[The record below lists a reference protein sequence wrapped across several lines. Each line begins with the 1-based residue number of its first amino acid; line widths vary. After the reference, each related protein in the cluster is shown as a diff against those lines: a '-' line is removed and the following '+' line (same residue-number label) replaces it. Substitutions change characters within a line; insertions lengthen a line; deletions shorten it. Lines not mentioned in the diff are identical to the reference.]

1 MSEKY
6 NWWEN
11 ETFTFFR
18 VPKALIDRTQYPDL
32 SAEGALLYGLLLDR
46 MCLSSQNKDRFTDKQ
61 GNVFIYFTI
70 RNICDELMCSKP
82 KATKLLKELERNNLI
97 FRKKQGLGKPDM
109 LYALKFKQAVKNT
122 ELRTKENLTSKG
134 SEICIPEAKNLY
146 PNNTEYNNT
155 YVSDNYPSI
164 ARYDYEDTI
173 SHLKEQFEYESL
185 SQQGSIDLDLADEII
200 LIMADTICS
209 TAKTVRLGKQDIPT
223 ELMRSRFFS
232 LNADHLE
239 YVIDCFKSNTSKVRN
254 VRSYLLTS
262 LYNAPTTLQS
272 YYQAEVSHDMA
283 ELEQAPDFEEMPD

>member
-6 NWWEN
+6 NWWE
-11 ETFTFFR
+11 EASFTFFR
-18 VPKALIDRTQYPDL
+18 VPKALTDRTLYPNL

-70 RNICDELMCSKP
+70 KNVCEELMCSKP
-82 KATKLLKELERNNLI
+82 KATKLLKELENNNLI

-109 LYALKFKQAVKNT
+109 LYALKFKQAVKNN
-122 ELRTKENLTSKG
+122 ELQNERKLTSGG
-134 SEICIPEAKNLY
+134 SENYTPEVKNLY
-146 PNNTEYNNT
+146 PINTDNNNT

-164 ARYDYEDTI
+164 ARYDYDDTI
-173 SHLKEQFEYESL
+173 SHIKEQFEYDSL
-185 SQQGSIDLDLADEII
+185 RQQGSIDLDLADEII

-209 TAKTVRLGKQDIPT
+209 TAKTVRLGKQNIPT
-223 ELMRSRFFS
+223 ELMRSRFLS
-232 LNADHLE
+232 LNSEHLE

-272 YYQAEVSHDMA
+272 YYQAEVNHDMA
-283 ELEQAPDFEEMPD
+283 ELEQAPEFEEMQD